1 MSFALYFAALLALDW
16 LLNRGNVT
24 LRRSLLMAGGYVL
37 AALVYAGSIYLRQG
51 ASATSQFL
59 TIFSLEQLLSVDN
72 LLVISLIFGYF
83 KIVKEKQHTALL
95 YGIVGAIAFRAIAIY
110 AGTALIERL
119 TWLLYG
125 FAGFLIW
132 SGYQIMQGDEDGFD
146 PAEKKLV
153 QFIRKRFGSRSLFLA
168 AIIAIEFS
176 DIMFAVDSIP
186 ASFSISRDPGTILSA
201 NLLAVAGLRSLYHA
215 VSQGLSMVAG
225 LEKHIGLVLMMLGG
239 FVFVDHFLMPVP
251 SWFTMASVFTTLSIG
266 VLLSLSWKDP
276 A

>member
-16 LLNRGNVT
+16 LLNRSDVT
-24 LRRSLLMAGGYVL
+24 VRRSLLMAGVYVL
-37 AALVYAGSIYLRQG
+37 AALVYAGSVYVHQR
-51 ASATSQFL
+51 AAATSQFL

-83 KIVKEKQHTALL
+83 KIPKEKQHSALL
-95 YGIVGAIAFRAIAIY
+95 YGIVGAIAFRTMAIF
-110 AGTALIERL
+110 AGTALLARL
-119 TWLLYG
+119 IWLLYG

-132 SGYQIMQGDEDGFD
+132 SGYQLMQGDDEGFD

-153 QFIRKRFGSRSLFLA
+153 QIIRNRFGARSLFLA
-168 AIIAIEFS
+168 AVLAIEFS

-186 ASFSISRDPGTILSA
+186 ASFSISRDPAIILSA

-225 LEKHIGLVLMMLGG
+225 LEKYIGLVLIMLGG
-239 FVFVDHFLMPVP
+239 FVFVDHFAIPVP
-251 SWFTMASVFTTLSIG
+251 SWFTMAAVFMSYPSVSFY
-266 VLLSLSWKDP
+266 P
-276 A
+276 